1 MLSETLATHN
11 LEIRAW
17 SAQSIWRIWFTYYL
31 NRKDCQP
38 CIINWNYINPH
49 PDPWKWYKTFPNYF
63 FNLEPS
69 LRIDT
74 VITIEHISF
83 SPLWQVQCTHRLRV
97 VLTHNSKFPF
107 CTAKSINATTSSFS
121 AAAVFSI
128 RPLQWLSCEFMS
140 VKQVH
145 QHVDPVYTFE
155 PHFLSAHIWHHYQA
169 DASSA
174 LETALLPL
182 RIHCLSIC
190 LGRRI
195 HPFRHW
201 RGTGRIWW
209 TMRWQ
214 ELQNC
219 ALNTVIN
226 ARDDGPF
233 GSEHMLS

>member
-1 MLSETLATHN
+1 MKNMIRLLTNQEGLSAMYHQLKLHQPSPRSMEMVQDISELFLQPWAQ
-11 LEIRAW
+11 LEDRH
-17 SAQSIWRIWFTYYL
+17 
-31 NRKDCQP
+31 C
-38 CIINWNYINPH
+38 NYHWAHLI
-49 PDPWKWYKTFPNYF
+49 
-63 FNLEPS
+63 
-69 LRIDT
+69 
-74 VITIEHISF
+74 
-83 SPLWQVQCTHRLRV
+83 SPLWQVQCTHRLRA
-97 VLTHNSKFPF
+97 VLTHNSKFPL

-145 QHVDPVYTFE
+145 QHADPVYTFE

-174 LETALLPL
+174 LETASLPL